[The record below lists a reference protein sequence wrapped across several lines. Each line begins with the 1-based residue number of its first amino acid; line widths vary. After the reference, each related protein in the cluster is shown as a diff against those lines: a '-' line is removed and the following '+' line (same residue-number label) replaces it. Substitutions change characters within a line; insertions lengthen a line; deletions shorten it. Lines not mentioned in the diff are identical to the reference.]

1 MMRTW
6 FVGCAAAAALAALA
20 VTFSRSGAEPN
31 KDKDKDISIK
41 DIMTK
46 AHKGA
51 DSLIGKLDKE
61 LKDTEPDWGPIQKQT
76 KELVDLG
83 TALSKATPPKGD
95 KESWEKLTK
104 AYVDNAREMD
114 AAAQKKDRDVT
125 AARLKTTTTM
135 CGKCHP
141 LHKGA

>member
-6 FVGCAAAAALAALA
+6 FAGFAAAAALAVLA
-20 VTFSRSGAEPN
+20 VTFSPSGAEPN
-31 KDKDKDISIK
+31 KDKDLTIK

-51 DSLIGKLDKE
+51 DSLIGKLAKE

-83 TALSKATPPKGD
+83 TSLCKCTPPKGE

-104 AYVDNAREMD
+104 GYVDNAKEMD
-114 AAAQKKDRDVT
+114 AAAQKKDQEVT
-125 AARLKTTTTM
+125 AARLKTATTF
-135 CGKCHP
+135 CGKCHSV
-141 LHKGA
+141 HKPA